1 MVLWLFLRFTVKIR
15 LSKAISWVG
24 PEKKGVSKIFFLT
37 FLTSYKHSMAKKS
50 DRTHHSFS
58 DPTLTRPSKDPIWS
72 LREHKIGEHKSKVFQ
87 RSSRGIQDSRE
98 YVPPRIWHVGTPP
111 QAVFF
116 PANPSTLFA
125 GNYQSHRKSNEI
137 WTKLIWSQK
146 SFVLKKKIG
155 LIFCPFWEFVP
166 ILFH

>member
-1 MVLWLFLRFTVKIR
+1 MKIR

-58 DPTLTRPSKDPIWS
+58 DPTLKRPSKDPIWS

-98 YVPPRIWHVGTPP
+98 YVPLQEHSHGMHHASSRGHPLASRFLVYVPLFYVP
-111 QAVFF
+111 LDNLSDSVYKK
-116 PANPSTLFA
+116 STR
-125 GNYQSHRKSNEI
+125 SD
-137 WTKLIWSQK
+137 TT
-146 SFVLKKKIG
+146 
-155 LIFCPFWEFVP
+155 
-166 ILFH
+166 

>member
-1 MVLWLFLRFTVKIR
+1 MKIR

-37 FLTSYKHSMAKKS
+37 FLTSDKHSMAKKS

-58 DPTLTRPSKDPIWS
+58 DPTLKRPSKDPIRS

-98 YVPPRIWHVGTPP
+98 YVPLTIGIEAKPWCAYPP
-111 QAVFF
+111 CYY
-116 PANPSTLFA
+116 T
-125 GNYQSHRKSNEI
+125 GSNNTEI
-137 WTKLIWSQK
+137 YYWLYN
-146 SFVLKKKIG
+146 F
-155 LIFCPFWEFVP
+155 
-166 ILFH
+166 